1 MFVKNITFLLFSIYS
16 YLEKSL
22 NSRIS
27 ITSILF
33 KVMGPVKFSRI
44 IKSQLPC
51 MKGIGDLP
59 DK

>member
-1 MFVKNITFLLFSIYS
+1 MFVKNITLLFFIYS
-16 YLEKSL
+16 YLEKSW

-27 ITSILF
+27 ITNILF
-33 KVMGPVKFSRI
+33 KVMGPVKFSYI

-51 MKGIGDLP
+51 MNEIGDLP